1 MWLVLLFALASHR
14 IVSTAPSVTEILFA
28 LGAGDQVV
36 GDTLYCNYPEA
47 AKSKPKIG
55 GYATPNIELILA
67 LNPDLVFVND
77 SQTNVVAA
85 LRQTGRIDVITL
97 YPDSVSGIY
106 RSIRIVAEK
115 IGMPEQGKM
124 LVQSIDNEIHQNAGR
139 TNRTAK
145 PKVLFVVGRTPGTAA
160 GLVVVGRGSYLNEL
174 IELAGG
180 KLAVLMRGHREQY
193 PRFSFEEVI
202 RRDPDIILDMG
213 HDHIVT
219 ESERQVVKQVWQKY
233 LFLRAV
239 RHDAV
244 FPISGEYFVT
254 PGPRVGEA
262 VRELR
267 RIFSR

>member
-55 GYATPNIELILA
+55 GYATPSIELILA

-77 SQTNVVAA
+77 TQTNVVAA

-97 YPDSVSGIY
+97 HPDSVPGIY
-106 RSIRIVAEK
+106 RSIQTIAEK
-115 IGMPEQGKM
+115 IGMPERGTR
-124 LVQSIDNEIHQNAGR
+124 LVQSIDNEIHQNTGR
-139 TNRTAK
+139 TNRAPK
-145 PKVLFVVGRTPGTAA
+145 PKVLFVVGRTPGTVA

-180 KLAVLMRGHREQY
+180 VNAATDVVVQY

-233 LFLRAV
+233 FFLRAV

>member
-97 YPDSVSGIY
+97 HPDSVSGIY
-106 RSIRIVAEK
+106 RSIQIIAEK
-115 IGMPEQGKM
+115 IGMPERGTR
-124 LVQSIDNEIHQNAGR
+124 LVQSIDNEIHQNTGR
-139 TNRTAK
+139 TNRDPK
-145 PKVLFVVGRTPGTAA
+145 PKVLFVVGRTPATVA

-180 KLAVLMRGHREQY
+180 VNAATDVLLQY
-193 PRFSFEEVI
+193 LRFSFEEVI

-213 HDHIVT
+213 R
-219 ESERQVVKQVWQKY
+219 SEE
-233 LFLRAV
+233 
-239 RHDAV
+239 HT
-244 FPISGEYFVT
+244 S
-254 PGPRVGEA
+254 
-262 VRELR
+262 ELQSQSNLVCR
-267 RIFSR
+267 LLLEKKKKET

>member
-14 IVSTAPSVTEILFA
+14 IVSTAPSITEILFA

-55 GYATPNIELILA
+55 GFKTPNIELILA

-115 IGMPEQGKM
+115 IGTPEQGKM
-124 LVQSIDNEIHQNAGR
+124 LVQSIDNEIHQNADR

-145 PKVLFVVGRTPGTAA
+145 PKALFVVGRTPDTAA
-160 GLVVVGRGSYLNEL
+160 GRVVVGRGSYLNEL

-180 KLAVLMRGHREQY
+180 INPATDAVVQY
-193 PRFSFEEVI
+193 PRFSLEEVI

-219 ESERQVVKQVWQKY
+219 ESERQAVKQVWQKY
-233 LFLRAV
+233 FFLRAV
-239 RHDAV
+239 RNDAV

>member
-1 MWLVLLFALASHR
+1 
-14 IVSTAPSVTEILFA
+14 
-28 LGAGDQVV
+28 
-36 GDTLYCNYPEA
+36 
-47 AKSKPKIG
+47 
-55 GYATPNIELILA
+55 
-67 LNPDLVFVND
+67 
-77 SQTNVVAA
+77 
-85 LRQTGRIDVITL
+85 
-97 YPDSVSGIY
+97 
-106 RSIRIVAEK
+106 
-115 IGMPEQGKM
+115 MPERGTR
-124 LVQSIDNEIHQNAGR
+124 LVQSIDNEIHQNTGR
-139 TNRTAK
+139 TNRAPK
-145 PKVLFVVGRTPGTAA
+145 PKVLFVVGRTPATVA

-180 KLAVLMRGHREQY
+180 VNAATDVVVQY